1 VGRNLDRL
9 LPEEGALSEPLL
21 ARLVSRHVPEGHGLV
36 VASSMPVRDLD
47 AFAATNGAPVPVAAN
62 RGASGIDGT
71 VATAAGYSRGLDTPV
86 TLVIGDLALLHD
98 LNSLAILRD
107 LSVTVVVVNNDGGG
121 IFSFLPVAEHEQFFE
136 PYFGTPQH
144 VIFEPA
150 ARMFGLGYENP
161 RTVVE
166 FVEAYRSAS
175 VGGHSTIIEVRTNR
189 EENVS
194 LHRDLLA
201 EITRESAP

>member
-1 VGRNLDRL
+1 MVKETQSGETRVALVPEAVEKFVDLGYAVSVEPGAGEAADVSDQAYVDAGADVDGDRL
-9 LPEEGALSEPLL
+9 EDADVVVSVQPLRIEQIR
-21 ARLVSRHVPEGHGLV
+21 RLRKQ
-36 VASSMPVRDLD
+36 
-47 AFAATNGAPVPVAAN
+47 AAT
-62 RGASGIDGT
+62 
-71 VATAAGYSRGLDTPV
+71 
-86 TLVIGDLALLHD
+86 
-98 LNSLAILRD
+98 
-107 LSVTVVVVNNDGGG
+107 
-121 IFSFLPVAEHEQFFE
+121 FSFLPVAEHEQFFE

-175 VGGHSTIIEVRTNR
+175 VGGRSTIIEVRTNR